1 MGKCAER
8 VGCVMFVVAAACG
21 LWAIANGV
29 LAWAEVLR

>member
-8 VGCVMFVVAAACG
+8 LGCAMFVVAVAVSM
-21 LWAIANGV
+21 WAIANGV